1 MIPYLGV
8 LGAGGGGAESVP
20 CGTRGFSGRS
30 QRVCISLQP
39 ARADASS
46 ETIGS
51 PKVLPG
57 TAKGGLGDP
66 AQSPEE
72 NLGVTLGLQ
81 GSQSSVFEFPGGC
94 SIGANPAKLCS
105 KFFFP
110 GSAAVAAGHL
120 VCPTSEIAHLAAEG
134 SRIPPYVLF
143 GGIRANRLASNFK
156 TPPALAISH
165 LAVYRAP

>member
-1 MIPYLGV
+1 VIPYLGV
-8 LGAGGGGAESVP
+8 LGAGGGGAETVSCV
-20 CGTRGFSGRS
+20 TRAFSGRS

-46 ETIGS
+46 ERAGS

-81 GSQSSVFEFPGGC
+81 GGFEGALSGLRSTTFAPQDGLGG
-94 SIGANPAKLCS
+94 
-105 KFFFP
+105 
-110 GSAAVAAGHL
+110 
-120 VCPTSEIAHLAAEG
+120 
-134 SRIPPYVLF
+134 
-143 GGIRANRLASNFK
+143 
-156 TPPALAISH
+156 
-165 LAVYRAP
+165 

>member
-8 LGAGGGGAESVP
+8 LGGVGGGTET
-20 CGTRGFSGRS
+20 GTCATRAFSERS

-46 ETIGS
+46 ERAGS

-57 TAKGGLGDP
+57 TAKEGLGDP

-81 GSQSSVFEFPGGC
+81 GGFQ
-94 SIGANPAKLCS
+94 GALS
-105 KFFFP
+105 GLRSTTF
-110 GSAAVAAGHL
+110 
-120 VCPTSEIAHLAAEG
+120 
-134 SRIPPYVLF
+134 
-143 GGIRANRLASNFK
+143 
-156 TPPALAISH
+156 
-165 LAVYRAP
+165 APQDGLGA

>member
-8 LGAGGGGAESVP
+8 LGAGGGGAESGT
-20 CGTRGFSGRS
+20 CGTRASPGRS

-39 ARADASS
+39 ARADAPS
-46 ETIGS
+46 ERAGS

-81 GSQSSVFEFPGGC
+81 RGFQGALSGLRGTSFAQQDGLGGKSSVFEFPGVLDRGE
-94 SIGANPAKLCS
+94 SS
-105 KFFFP
+105 KVVLQVFFS

-120 VCPTSEIAHLAAEG
+120 VCTTF
-134 SRIPPYVLF
+134 RD
-143 GGIRANRLASNFK
+143 
-156 TPPALAISH
+156 
-165 LAVYRAP
+165 